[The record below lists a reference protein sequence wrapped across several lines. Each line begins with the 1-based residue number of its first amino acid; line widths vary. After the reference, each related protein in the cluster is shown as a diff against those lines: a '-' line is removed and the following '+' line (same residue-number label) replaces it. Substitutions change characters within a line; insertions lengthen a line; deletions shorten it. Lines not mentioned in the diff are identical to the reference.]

1 MKRWISLL
9 LSLLLVVGAASG
21 CAETGDVKERFSI
34 LYFDTFDTLISLIG
48 YADDQETF
56 NRIAEEAHQTFL
68 KLHRLFD
75 AYNEYEGIAN
85 ICTLNR
91 TAAQAPVEVDPALM
105 ELLVLC
111 KEQQPGLHGTLN
123 IAMGSVLLL
132 WHDYREAGLDDP
144 AAAQLPPME
153 ALQAAAAHTNM
164 DDLVLDTQNM
174 TVFFADPELKLDV
187 GAVAKGFAT
196 ERVARQL
203 EASDMPSFI
212 ISAGGNVR
220 AGAAPA
226 DGRAAWGIGIQ
237 RPEGAVLSASEDDLI
252 EIVYLSDMSVVTSG
266 DYQRYYTV
274 DGVRYHHLIDPTT
287 LMPATHYRS
296 VSILTHDSGMADLLS
311 TAAFLLPYEESRALV
326 ESLEGVEA
334 IWVMPDESVR
344 MTDGAAAVAA
354 SQGAGQ

>member
-111 KEQQPGLHGTLN
+111 KEQQPNLHGTVN
-123 IAMGSVLLL
+123 VAMGSVLLL

-237 RPEGAVLSASEDDLI
+237 RPEGAVLSASEDDLV

-274 DGVRYHHLIDPTT
+274 DGVRYHHIIDPDT
-287 LMPATHYRS
+287 LWPADYFTA
-296 VSILTHDSGMADLLS
+296 VTILCPDSGLADCLS
-311 TAAFLLPYEESRALV
+311 TGIFCMPLEEGMALI
-326 ESLEGVEA
+326 ESLDGVEA
-334 IWVMPDESVR
+334 LWCTKDGQIYKSSGFAAYESPLEE
-344 MTDGAAAVAA
+344 
-354 SQGAGQ
+354 